1 MSLTIKQLRYAAT
14 AGRLRSIAAAAAELN
29 ISQSSIT
36 AGIDALEARLG
47 FSLFVRQPAKGIVP
61 TPAGRQALG
70 MMQEMLHHF
79 ANFESDLVGLGGGP
93 TGRLRLGCFAT
104 AAPYVLPPIL
114 RQLNQEMPEVR
125 VDLLEGD
132 MIMLRDWLAG
142 GEIDVALTYRSSVT
156 PEIDFHPLLHA
167 RPYALVPRDDPFS
180 RRPAVRLAQ
189 LVRRPMVILDLP
201 YTREYFTSI
210 FEVAGV
216 RPNIIH
222 STRSAEIVRALVAG
236 GFGFSILNIR
246 SGREDAEDS
255 HVRCIPLADS
265 VRVPELGIAMVKG
278 VRRPRIIQ
286 MFVETCDRLRQQEA
300 LEHLT
305 VA

>member
-1 MSLTIKQLRYAAT
+1 MSLTIKQLRYAAA

-36 AGIDALEARLG
+36 AAIDAVEDRVG

-70 MMQEMLHHF
+70 MMQEILHHF
-79 ANFESDLVGLGGGP
+79 ANFESDLAGLGGEP

-104 AAPYVLPPIL
+104 TAPFILPPIL
-114 RQLNQEMPEVR
+114 RQLNQQMPGVR

-132 MIMLRDWLAG
+132 MIMLRDWLTG

-156 PEIDFHPLLHA
+156 PDIDFHPLLQA
-167 RPYALVPRDDPFS
+167 RPYALVPRDDPLG
-180 RRPAVRLAQ
+180 RRSAVRVAE
-189 LVRRPMVILDLP
+189 LVQKPMVILDLP
-201 YTREYFTSI
+201 YTRDYFTSI

-255 HVRCIPLADS
+255 DVRCIPLADQ
-265 VRVPELGIAMVKG
+265 VRVPEFGIAMIKG
-278 VRRPRIIQ
+278 IRRPRITR
-286 MFVETCDRLRQQEA
+286 MFVETCNRLRDA
-300 LEHLT
+300 GGLEHLT
-305 VA
+305 VS